1 MNENLRVLVDLRTVM
16 QKNRIAF
23 GLRMDAIQREADNA
37 DERVLQNFEQWHE
50 RFLEL
55 EKHADEQIRDM
66 AQDYPIVQQMVE
78 VKGISFILA
87 AKAVSLIDIS
97 RAPTISALWRYAGYG
112 LDENGE
118 REKPTKGE
126 KLKYNKRLKST
137 IYNISSSFLKSNSP
151 YREIYDIAKD
161 KYEVEKADWTK
172 LHRHLASMRKM
183 SKMFLSH
190 LWLRWRT
197 IEGLPVSEPYIM
209 NNPKHSHF
217 RTPEEFGWPS
227 LGSEETQ
234 ATEA

>member
-23 GLRMDAIQREADNA
+23 GLRIDAIKREADNA
-37 DERVLQNFEQWHE
+37 DDRVLQNFGQWHE

-55 EKHADEQIRDM
+55 EKHADGQIRDM

-112 LDENGE
+112 LNRNGE
-118 REKPTKGE
+118 RDKPTKGE
-126 KLKYNKRLKST
+126 KLKYNNRLKST
-137 IYNISSSFLKSNSP
+137 IYNISSSFLKANSP
-151 YREIYDIAKD
+151 YREIYDIAKE
-161 KYEVEKADWTK
+161 KYELEKTDWTK

-190 LWLRWRT
+190 LWLRWRQ
-197 IEGLPVSEPYIM
+197 IEGFPISEPYIM
-209 NNPKHSHF
+209 ADLKHS
-217 RTPEEFGWPS
+217 RLRIPEEFGWPAIA
-227 LGSEETQ
+227 LKNPKL
-234 ATEA
+234 